1 MNIYANCTSMCMY
14 RQKDERKKQ
23 AREFGLPGRD
33 EKVALVGAL
42 YFVSTGGAATAAV
55 EK

>member
-1 MNIYANCTSMCMY
+1 MY

-33 EKVALVGAL
+33 EKAGLLAR
-42 YFVSTGGAATAAV
+42 FIS
-55 EK
+55 